1 MAGRRLLKF
10 PQVVWVQR
18 VALQVEAANKA
29 AVARAYME
37 GLFADTSLSRTGFS
51 KPSIAGSS
59 TVVVLWYT
67 GTPMR
72 ARAEATF
79 VTRINVRASHFTD
92 SASDIDGVCR
102 LCGSGEK
109 ESLLQSARP
118 RSVSQSRPG
127 PVAGGTFKFCRSST
141 SESWAA
147 LSLPHWEEGG

>member
-1 MAGRRLLKF
+1 MD
-10 PQVVWVQR
+10 Q
-18 VALQVEAANKA
+18 
-29 AVARAYME
+29 
-37 GLFADTSLSRTGFS
+37 
-51 KPSIAGSS
+51 
-59 TVVVLWYT
+59 WYT

-118 RSVSQSRPG
+118 RSVSQSRWQVG
-127 PVAGGTFKFCRSST
+127 PSSSAEVLRPSRGLLYLFLTGREGVEVLHTRVQVPTICT
-141 SESWAA
+141 SESSVHMATFQLGGVVVSLVSLP
-147 LSLPHWEEGG
+147 LSLSLWFRVA